1 MADLD
6 TVEKNKTMKK
16 LLLFIFI
23 SLFSFSAIAQNG
35 KKTRN
40 TARNTAESISERKMS
55 SRFNGGL
62 RSFHTAQY
70 EEAERIFSS
79 IIIDNPK
86 HAPSYYM
93 RAKIFTAQKQYSE
106 AEEALKQAVKIDKN
120 NIWYQVAL
128 ADNYLST
135 ENYKKALPL
144 WENIC
149 KKITNNELYLFNLY
163 ECYQKSGDY
172 SKMTETLNKIEH
184 LLGSN
189 EEITQKK
196 VSIWLRQN
204 KLDAA
209 VQEYELLI
217 NNNPYNSKNYLKA
230 GLLNEEFGQYERALK
245 FYEKAYQ
252 LFPED
257 PEVNMM
263 LANFWILRK
272 NEAKSETYIEKILP
286 DPNIDLQKK
295 LPFIRKQIEQMN
307 AQNSSKIETWT
318 KQLATAHPDN
328 IEIEELLAVV
338 NFKNEKYAEATDN
351 FAKFLKFDDSDI
363 DNWNMFLQSAE
374 KSGKSATILQFEE
387 EITTIFP
394 QSPSVLISI
403 ANAFAKN
410 NNIDKAIEYYK
421 QALAFSY
428 EQSQQSLLKQYL
440 FEAYTK
446 KGDTDNANR
455 YKSRQ

>member
-1 MADLD
+1 
-6 TVEKNKTMKK
+6 MKK
-16 LLLFIFI
+16 ILLFIFI
-23 SLFSFSAIAQNG
+23 SLFSFATIAQNE

-40 TARNTAESISERKMS
+40 TAKNTTESISERKIS

-62 RSFHTAQY
+62 RSFYTAQY

-79 IIIDNPK
+79 IISDNPK

-93 RAKIFTAQKQYSE
+93 RAKIFTSQKQYSE

-128 ADNYLST
+128 AENYLST

-144 WENIC
+144 WDNIC
-149 KKITNNELYLFNLY
+149 KKITNNELFLFNLY
-163 ECYQKSGDY
+163 ECYQKLGDY
-172 SKMTETLNKIEH
+172 SKMTETLNKIEN

-196 VSIWLRQN
+196 ITIWLKQN

-209 VQEYELLI
+209 IHEYELLI
-217 NNNPYNSKNYLKA
+217 NNNPYNPKNYLKA
-230 GLLNEEFGQYERALK
+230 GLLNEEFGKYDQALY

-272 NEAKSETYIEKILP
+272 NDAKSETYVEKLLP
-286 DPNIDLQKK
+286 NPNVELQKK

-307 AQNSSKIETWT
+307 TNNSSKIETWT
-318 KQLATAHPDN
+318 KQLATAHPNN
-328 IEIEELLAVV
+328 IEVEELLGIV
-338 NFKNEKYAEATDN
+338 NYKTENYSEATEN
-351 FAKFLKFDDSDI
+351 FAKFLKFDDSNI

-374 KSGKSATILQFEE
+374 KSNKTATILQFEE

-394 QSPSVLISI
+394 QSPNVLISI
-403 ANAFAKN
+403 ANAFAKK

-421 QALAFSY
+421 QALTFSY
-428 EQSQQSLLKQYL
+428 EQSQQSLIKKYL
-440 FEAYTK
+440 FDAYTN
-446 KGDTDNANR
+446 KGDTENANR
-455 YKSRQ
+455 YKNR